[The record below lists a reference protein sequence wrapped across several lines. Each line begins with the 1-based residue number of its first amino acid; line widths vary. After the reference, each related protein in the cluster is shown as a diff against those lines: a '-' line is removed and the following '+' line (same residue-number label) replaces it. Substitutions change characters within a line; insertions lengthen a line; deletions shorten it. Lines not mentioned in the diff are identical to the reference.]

1 MHFVHVNSAG
11 KPRAVLAFRIDPGN
25 ADSTFF
31 SRLPEFISYRNISTT
46 VQSSI
51 NPMMAVNEVAGF
63 NEFWTY
69 KGKYR
74 LSPWGLEL
82 ISPGSLTSPPCTEG
96 IRFFMARQLLFT
108 GVNQMRAL
116 LRVSHYSARAEQQV
130 WQHQINV

>member
-1 MHFVHVNSAG
+1 LLTRKGARAKAEMHFVHVTKEG

-25 ADSTFF
+25 ANSNFF

-69 KGKYR
+69 RGE
-74 LSPWGLEL
+74 LS
-82 ISPGSLTSPPCTEG
+82 SCVVG
-96 IRFFMARQLLFT
+96 IVAD
-108 GVNQMRAL
+108 V
-116 LRVSHYSARAEQQV
+116 
-130 WQHQINV
+130 